1 MSTSESV
8 NLTID
13 YLQLYLDHKSHPLFG
28 DSVSTFGDNA
38 PTGSLYAVLW
48 SDAVSHTSRGTF
60 ELTATCHSWQLN
72 KERDI
77 WILI

>member
-38 PTGSLYAVLW
+38 PTGSLYAVMLY
-48 SDAVSHTSRGTF
+48 
-60 ELTATCHSWQLN
+60 LTQAEEHSN
-72 KERDI
+72 
-77 WILI
+77 